1 MKANT
6 NVLCKEVITNWK
18 CNWKC
23 CTVEIGYKVSFCPKW
38 LLHMMRIYSITN
50 LHFFIRSILG
60 LGYFITDF
68 SLYSATFYPVSPEIH
83 LFVYR
88 DMNRLN
94 AVLFAARKRNIHPYS
109 VPCSIGGRE
118 LVKEEKRP
126 LTVTGDGWWRC
137 WDGGVTGGVLCIIL
151 HQSLNLM

>member
-1 MKANT
+1 M
-6 NVLCKEVITNWK
+6 
-18 CNWKC
+18 
-23 CTVEIGYKVSFCPKW
+23 
-38 LLHMMRIYSITN
+38 
-50 LHFFIRSILG
+50 G

-109 VPCSIGGRE
+109 VPCSVGGRE

-126 LTVTGDGWWRC
+126 LTGDGWWRC